1 MKVKKIRIRSPK
13 GSSLTSVAYCDK
25 HSNDYD
31 NKDVWM
37 SPQDFFDGDFVRYE
51 RLTNHPS
58 KMMKDYGEM
67 AGGIYSDSGFYIL
80 KINDQGDKILINID
94 AQHRLYRNG
103 NDLEHLLNGNCN
115 GLVLEDGSGI
125 SFPNIDIGL
134 SISWGSSITISS
146 TGTTIGEEMKWEI
159 DSINTGT
166 FEVGKDYMFSYG
178 TAIAHMWQLLGD
190 TYTTIEGLEY
200 TDLDSE
206 TNTTIETIGLSES
219 LFPLNETYMREMMQ
233 APFFTKIKISLE
245 FQYSDGTKERFDAQ
259 PMNGDTG
266 SVFDVWYTKIKPSK
280 PYVKMFMYMIVDN
293 QSISSNGMS
302 SLATTDNFLSS
313 IEYEIAYFAI
323 HEYIA
328 TESKLKTDFRLSF
341 ALNKSLISMGTKN
354 DAESYDFISNPGI
367 EKTDIK
373 VFVDDI
379 QFTTKLNFEETVNDS
394 NTPITINPDKTFDFT
409 GITNTKVDTMLDT
422 NYLFKYSSGAE
433 SNSGRDITFTK
444 DGAVN
449 TVAKGD
455 VFMPMVLGFTKLV
468 LNKSNLNS
476 MSKLGNS
483 SLKYKIG
490 SGEFLTQEELYAT
503 SFLLIPFSQIKKV
516 IPSLNSE
523 GEFMTEGGT
532 YSIEGVMI
540 EGGTYSIEGYEAVDM
555 TPRFGLLPSQEF
567 LFEQGMTLDRHHIIA
582 IDYRHF
588 LDDREPELP
597 FILQFIEKSDEN
609 ITCYLMHTIDPS
621 TILELS
627 DTFGSIANING
638 KEVMHIDVDAI
649 SSNLTIQL
657 ESRALYDPIFD
668 DTKDVQIEYDAPL
681 ADWENTEVD
690 CIQLLVDLDQY
701 TESYGSPNVSLSVAV
716 TADEKDWLTIID
728 SELGMLA
735 DVEFENISNKFAYS
749 IVDVSEVKLNES
761 VPESDIIKGR
771 YIKIS
776 LPQNNLYSRNK
787 TTGVL
792 TPENKTELFI
802 RGLDVIDTDN
812 IGYSILNTGNA
823 TKNGATISALDLRNS
838 LMSLLKDV
846 RSDIKIFSDLI
857 IDLGSEKN
865 IANVNLVLG
874 KYDNTLKYESA
885 YTISVSSDNI
895 TYKTLYTSNPQG
907 ITPEQYLSMKNR
919 LIKLPKQLDTRSLP
933 VDQNDPYAGY

>member
-37 SPQDFFDGDFVRYE
+37 SPKDFFDGDFVRYE

-80 KINDQGDKILINID
+80 KINDQDDRIPINIS

-103 NDLEHLLNGNCN
+103 NDLTHLLYGNCD
-115 GLVLEDGSGI
+115 GLVPVDGLGI
-125 SFPNIDIGL
+125 AFDNMDIGSSSSCGSIEVKSEETTL
-134 SISWGSSITISS
+134 SS
-146 TGTTIGEEMKWEI
+146 EMKWELGN
-159 DSINTGT
+159 INTNL
-166 FEVGKDYMFSYG
+166 FQVGKDYMFSYG
-178 TAIAHMWQLLGD
+178 TAISNMWQLLGD

-219 LFPLNETYMREMMQ
+219 LFPLNETYMREIMQ

-293 QSISSNGMS
+293 QSISNNGMS
-302 SLATTDNFLSS
+302 SLATDDGSLSLFK
-313 IEYEIAYFAI
+313 YEIAYFCI

-373 VFVDDI
+373 AFVDDI

-409 GITNTKVDTMLDT
+409 GITNTKVDIMLDT
-422 NYLFKYSSGAE
+422 NYLFKYSSGLE

-444 DGAVN
+444 DGDVN

-455 VFMPMVLGFTKLV
+455 VFMLMVLGFTKLV

-523 GEFMTEGGT
+523 GEFMTEAGIL
-532 YSIEGVMI
+532 YSI
-540 EGGTYSIEGYEAVDM
+540 GGHKAVYM
-555 TPRFGLLPSQEF
+555 SPRFGLLPSQEF
-567 LFEQGMTLDRHHIIA
+567 LFEQDMTLDRHHIID
-582 IDYRHF
+582 IEHDLF
-588 LDDREPELP
+588 LNGGEPELP
-597 FILQFIEKSDEN
+597 FILQLIEKSDEN
-609 ITCYLMHTIDPS
+609 ITCYLMHTIDPV
-621 TILELS
+621 TILKLS
-627 DTFGSIANING
+627 DTFGSIANIDG

-657 ESRALYDPIFD
+657 ESRALYDYIFD

-716 TADEKDWLTIID
+716 TANEKDWLTIID

-761 VPESDIIKGR
+761 VPESVIIKGR
-771 YIKIS
+771 YIKVS
-776 LPQNNLYSRNK
+776 VPQNNLYSRNK

-885 YTISVSSDNI
+885 YSISVSSDN
-895 TYKTLYTSNPQG
+895 TNYKTLYTSNPQST
-907 ITPEQYLSMKNR
+907 TPEQYLSMKNR
-919 LIKLPKQLDTRSLP
+919 LIKLPKQLDTRALP
-933 VDQNDPYAGY
+933 IDQYDPYAGY

>member
-25 HSNDYD
+25 NSNDYD

-58 KMMKDYGEM
+58 EMMKDYGEM
-67 AGGIYSDSGFYIL
+67 AGGIYSDSFYIL
-80 KINDQGDKILINID
+80 KINDQDDRIPVNIS

-103 NDLEHLLNGNCN
+103 NALTHLLNGNCD
-115 GLVLEDGSGI
+115 GLVLKDGSGI
-125 SFPNIDIGL
+125 SFPNIDIVSSDFWG
-134 SISWGSSITISS
+134 SIAIGSSASWGSIAISS
-146 TGTTIGEEMKWEI
+146 TGTTIGEEMKWEL

-178 TAIAHMWQLLGD
+178 TAISNMWQLLGD

-219 LFPLNETYMREMMQ
+219 LFPLNETYMREIMQ

-293 QSISSNGMS
+293 QSISNNGMS

-313 IEYEIAYFAI
+313 IEYEIAYFCI

-328 TESKLKTDFRLSF
+328 TESKMKNDFRLSF

-354 DAESYDFISNPGI
+354 NEGSYDFISNPGI

-373 VFVDDI
+373 AFVDDV
-379 QFTTKLNFEETVNDS
+379 QVVTQLNFEETVNDT
-394 NTPITINPDKTFDFT
+394 NVPIVMNEDKTFDFT

-449 TVAKGD
+449 TVAEGD

-503 SFLLIPFSQIKKV
+503 PFLLIPFSQIKKV

-523 GEFMTEGGT
+523 GEFMTETGI
-532 YSIEGVMI
+532 YSI
-540 EGGTYSIEGYEAVDM
+540 GGSEAVYM
-555 TPRFGLLPSQEF
+555 SPRFGLLPSQEF
-567 LFEQGMTLDRHHIIA
+567 LFEQGMTLDMHHIID
-582 IDYRHF
+582 IQYRSF
-588 LDDREPELP
+588 LDGEEPELP
-597 FILQFIEKSDEN
+597 FILQLIEKSDEN

-716 TADEKDWLTIID
+716 TANEKDWLTIID